1 MDEANQHHV
10 KHGHTGKVVH
20 PMSLKR
26 SVNLL
31 GVSIHLPDA
40 DCSCSRSISDIVNS
54 VDVPPPCALASHQSR
69 LPIPSI
75 SGLKVVDHYVTVAF
89 FLTSTVEV
97 TMPAQVM
104 EGRILL
110 VRVPRSTAYLRT
122 VVDMMRTIGLGERLR
137 IRNGRVM
144 RAVSQMCD
152 HRGCS
157 CRPNIAP

>member
-1 MDEANQHHV
+1 M
-10 KHGHTGKVVH
+10 
-20 PMSLKR
+20 
-26 SVNLL
+26 
-31 GVSIHLPDA
+31 
-40 DCSCSRSISDIVNS
+40 
-54 VDVPPPCALASHQSR
+54 
-69 LPIPSI
+69 
-75 SGLKVVDHYVTVAF
+75 VDHYVTVAF

-137 IRNGRVM
+137 FRNGRVM